1 MKKILIISSFILVL
15 FLTSIIG
22 YKVVSANTKINEV
35 EDIITYQDK
44 LEDYLTYY
52 NYTFDNPNIII
63 DPYGISPLTAMILFE
78 TETEEEVYIKII
90 GKDKNSTYENTF
102 EKSKVNYIPIFGLYP
117 DYNNETKNG
126 R

>member
-102 EKSKVNYIPIFGLYP
+102 EYK
-117 DYNNETKNG
+117 KN
-126 R
+126 